1 MALNKKQQKLKD
13 EYSFLNISEE
23 EFLKI
28 YNKTK
33 EEKDNFLLDFQ
44 KIMLEYMKKNV
55 TIENIIL
62 YLKQLNL
69 KPKFSL
75 NQSLTILKKW
85 LKLLENVD
93 YVFTKEDYRKINE
106 STLFQSI
113 YQKIIH
119 NSQINEE
126 IIKKFVKQV

>member
-1 MALNKKQQKLKD
+1 
-13 EYSFLNISEE
+13 
-23 EFLKI
+23 
-28 YNKTK
+28 
-33 EEKDNFLLDFQ
+33 
-44 KIMLEYMKKNV
+44 MKKNV